1 MENRIIFRE
10 TLTVIKE
17 AADAAGGIITK
28 EEVRSYLKDLP
39 LEEEH
44 FQMIYDYLK
53 SQNIRVADDEEEAA
67 EAVTEEE
74 GRSLAIYL
82 EELGKLECG
91 EDGDEQKL
99 FAAAMNREPG
109 ARDRLIEWY
118 LPLICEMAEEYQGED
133 ILAEDLIQ
141 EGNLGLLT
149 ALEALAEYE
158 SVAAFRAGLINAV
171 SSAME
176 EAIGQNQ
183 RERQGGEGIAGR
195 ANHLNEAVKN
205 LEEELEHKVSVE
217 ELSAYLEMPV
227 EEIRDILRMSGDQIE
242 LEK

>member
-10 TLTVIKE
+10 SLSVIKE

-28 EEVRSYLKDLP
+28 EEVRSYLKELP

-44 FQMIYDYLK
+44 FQMIYDYLR
-53 SQNIRVADDEEEAA
+53 SQNIRVAEDGEEAA
-67 EAVTEEE
+67 EAAAETE
-74 GRSLAIYL
+74 GRSLALYL
-82 EELGKLECG
+82 EELGRLDGGAKG
-91 EDGDEQKL
+91 EEQEL
-99 FAAAMNREPG
+99 FAAAMKGEPG

-118 LPLICEMAEEYQGED
+118 LPLICEIAEEYQGED

-149 ALEALAEYE
+149 AMEALAGYD
-158 SVAAFRAGLINAV
+158 SVAACRAGLINGV

-176 EAIGQNQ
+176 EAIGRNR

-227 EEIRDILRMSGDQIE
+227 DEIRDILRMSGDQID
-242 LEK
+242 LDR